1 MAAGDSMLASPVLGR
16 LLLPLTPRQFRAS
29 GLAVSAF
36 AILLPAASLALMLSA
51 FRNFGDPFDLVFAP
65 IVATIVALAE
75 IATFLGIGGLFVTL
89 TTPLAPPCP
98 EAPEASE
105 RQRLRFRIVFGASVV
120 ASLAVAGWLIVQLLA
135 RAGL

>member
-1 MAAGDSMLASPVLGR
+1 MVGDSTSVSPVLGR

-36 AILLPAASLALMLSA
+36 AILLPTASLALMLSA

-65 IVATIVALAE
+65 IVATIVAVAE
-75 IATFLGIGGLFVTL
+75 IATFFGTGGLFVTL
-89 TTPLAPPCP
+89 TTPLAPLSA

-105 RQRLRFRIVFGASVV
+105 RQQLRFRIVFGASVA
-120 ASLAVAGWLIVQLLA
+120 ASLAVAAWLVVQLLG